1 MKAFYFLPI
10 FLVLFAC
17 GSNSE
22 TINQNK
28 SISIINKTSTKNGIT
43 TAMFTVWGNCEMCK
57 ETIEKSVKKEGVHKA
72 NWDVKQKTMKISYDS
87 TKISLQSIQQFIA
100 DAGYDNVRFTG
111 NLNAYTRLHACCQYE
126 RKK

>member
-1 MKAFYFLPI
+1 MKSIYFLPI

-43 TAMFTVWGNCEMCK
+43 TAKFTVWGNCGMCK
-57 ETIEKSVKKEGVHKA
+57 ETIEKSLKILGVKKA
-72 NWDVKQKTMKISYDS
+72 NWHIESKIMTVSFDTTLVDVI
-87 TKISLQSIQQFIA
+87 SIQKAIA
-100 DAGYDNVRFTG
+100 AVGYDNVQYTG
-111 NLNAYTRLHACCQYE
+111 DNSAYAKLHACCQYE
-126 RKK
+126 RK